1 MESWRRQMWI
11 LWFGVLL
18 CSSSYTMVIPL
29 LPLFLPELGVSD
41 DSVYWWA
48 GIVQSSAFL
57 IGAVMA
63 PLWGSLADK
72 YGKRKMVIRAG
83 LSLAIVYSLMAF
95 VQNPWELIGIRM
107 LQGFVGGFVP
117 ASMSIVASIAP
128 ANRLGSSLGTMQA
141 ASMSGSIMGPLLGGL
156 LAHTFGQRQSFV
168 VAGVFLLLATA
179 AVYFFVQEGKT
190 GTASKGVAASSDAAP
205 RKTSMFGDYREALHN
220 KQLLNLL
227 FLLLLFQLSVSM
239 VQPLLTLHIA
249 DLQGGVQD
257 AAATAGF
264 VLSLIG
270 IAGILASPQWGR
282 IGEKQGYVRVLI
294 FCLIAAGC
302 VISTQYFVHQLW
314 LFTVVQFG
322 FGLFLAGIVPVIN
335 TLVVQST
342 DSSFRGRSFGM
353 TTSANQLGQLLGP
366 LIGGGMGMFLGIQ
379 WLFVTTGTLLVTT
392 GIVVALG
399 SAIRQV
405 PRAKAGY
412 SD

>member
-29 LPLFLPELGVSD
+29 LPLFLPELGVTD

-48 GIVQSSAFL
+48 GIVQSSSFL

-83 LSLAIVYSLMAF
+83 LSLAVVYSLMAF
-95 VQNPWELIGIRM
+95 VHNPWELVGIRL
-107 LQGFVGGFVP
+107 LQGFVAGFVP

-128 ANRLGSSLGTMQA
+128 ENKLGSSLGTMQA

-156 LAHTFGQRQSFV
+156 LAETFGQRQSFV
-168 VAGVFLLLATA
+168 VAGIFLMLATA
-179 AVYFFVQEGKT
+179 AVFFFVHEGKT
-190 GTASKGVAASSDAAP
+190 GTASKGAAASP
-205 RKTSMFGDYREALHN
+205 RTTMLGDYRNALHN

-227 FLLLLFQLSVSM
+227 LLLLLFQMSVSM

-249 DLQGGVQD
+249 DLQGGVED

-264 VLSLIG
+264 ILSLIG

-282 IGEKQGYVRVLI
+282 IGEKQGYTRVLI
-294 FCLIAAGC
+294 FCLIASGC
-302 VISTQYFVHQLW
+302 VICTQYFVHQLW
-314 LFTVVQFG
+314 LFTVVQFC

-335 TLVVQST
+335 TLVVQNT
-342 DSSFRGRSFGM
+342 DQSFRGRSFGM
-353 TTSANQLGQLLGP
+353 TTSANQLGQLFGP
-366 LIGGGMGMFLGIQ
+366 LIGGGMGMFLGIE
-379 WLFVTTGTLLVTT
+379 WLFVTTGLLLASA
-392 GIVVALG
+392 GVAVSLRL
-399 SAIRQV
+399 AMKKV
-405 PRAKAGY
+405 PRVQPQPGY
-412 SD
+412 SDQRR